1 MSKNNENKLVPR
13 LRFPEFL
20 KEGNWEDKILKQVSD
35 VTSGQSP
42 SGISYNEE
50 GIGTP
55 FYQGKTDFGDIFLK
69 EPTKWTTE
77 PTKFANADE
86 ILMSVRAPV
95 GALNISTQKICIGR
109 GLAAIQPKVNK
120 WFLYYFL
127 SRIKDRIIGN
137 GGSVFDSIN
146 KEQIEKISV
155 LIPQEQKEQQKIAA
169 CLSSLDDVITAESKK
184 LEVLKEHKKGL
195 LQNLFPQEGET
206 VPKLRFKEFENSG
219 EWEVKELGQICK
231 MQAGKFVS
239 ASEIKENY
247 SDDLF
252 PCYGGNGLRGYTKS
266 NTHSGKYS
274 LIGRQGALCGNVTLA
289 DGTFHAT
296 EHAVV
301 VTPEKDVDTV
311 WLYYMLRYLNLN
323 QYATGQ
329 AQPGLS
335 VTNLEKVELKIP
347 KYIAEQQK
355 IAACLSSLDD
365 LINAQSQK
373 IETLKLHKKGLLQGL
388 FPDVNE
394 HNG

>member
-42 SGISYNEE
+42 SGESYNEE

-206 VPKLRFKEFENSG
+206 VPKLRFKEFEDSG
-219 EWEVKELGQICK
+219 EWVEYPIN
-231 MQAGKFVS
+231 S
-239 ASEIKENY
+239 
-247 SDDLF
+247 
-252 PCYGGNGLRGYTKS
+252 
-266 NTHSGKYS
+266 
-274 LIGRQGALCGNVTLA
+274 IG
-289 DGTFHAT
+289 
-296 EHAVV
+296 EV
-301 VTPEKDVDTV
+301 VTGGTPSKEENEYWGGDF
-311 WLYYMLRYLNLN
+311 
-323 QYATGQ
+323 
-329 AQPGLS
+329 
-335 VTNLEKVELKIP
+335 
-347 KYIAEQQK
+347 
-355 IAACLSSLDD
+355 CLGYSTRL
-365 LINAQSQK
+365 
-373 IETLKLHKKGLLQGL
+373 
-388 FPDVNE
+388 
-394 HNG
+394 